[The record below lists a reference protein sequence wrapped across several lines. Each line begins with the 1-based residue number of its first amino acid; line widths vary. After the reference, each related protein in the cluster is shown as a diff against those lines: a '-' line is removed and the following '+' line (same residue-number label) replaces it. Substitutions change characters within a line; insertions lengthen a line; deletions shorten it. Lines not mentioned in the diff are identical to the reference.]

1 MALEKKQHSS
11 LPDDAVVTGNT
22 RLKSRDPKSKRW
34 TFVWNNYP
42 PTAGVAVKNFSGD
55 RRARCWI
62 YGKEIGDQGTRH
74 LQGYV
79 EFKSDRRLSTL
90 SKLAHG
96 HIHWERAHQSKE
108 INADYCAKDG
118 DWYSMGA
125 IEPAE
130 KLDDPFDHLDPHQW
144 QLDIRDICLKQCVP
158 HTREIYWLV
167 GADGAEGKTSWAKHM
182 VIKHP
187 EHVLYVS
194 GKAQDMKF
202 AIASR
207 LKDGKR
213 APKIIILGIPRARSP
228 MAVSYAGL
236 EELKDGLFFSS
247 KYESRMIVYNTPH
260 VVVLANANPADG
272 KFSEDRL
279 QVWDL
284 NFLMA
289 LEKYNHE
296 QLEKKEEMILANTR
310 MMSSQIRNLHTLR
323 NECVETRVLDDF
335 RMEESIP
342 PLLTRSD
349 AMQEPELIDRLRHAE
364 ALAKKRLQLE
374 QKEELPPWDEMTL
387 D

>member
-1 MALEKKQHSS
+1 MPA
-11 LPDDAVVTGNT
+11 DAGVTGNT

-42 PTAGVAVKNFSGD
+42 PTAGIAVRNFLGD

-90 SKLAHG
+90 SKLAQG
-96 HIHWERAHQSKE
+96 HLHWERAHQSKE

-130 KLDDPFDHLDPHQW
+130 KLDDPFDHIDPWGW
-144 QLDIRDICLKQCVP
+144 QRDITAVCLKQCIP
-158 HTREIYWLV
+158 HTRKIYWLV
-167 GADGAEGKTSWAKHM
+167 GTEGAEGKTSWAKHM

-187 EHVLYVS
+187 DHVLYVS
-194 GKAQDMKF
+194 GKAQDMKY

-213 APKIIILGIPRARSP
+213 APKIIILGIPRSRSP
-228 MAVSYAGL
+228 DAVSYAGL

-247 KYESRMIVYNTPH
+247 KYESTMIVYNTPH

-284 NFLMA
+284 NFLMT
-289 LEKYNHE
+289 LEIYEHD
-296 QLEKKEEMILANTR
+296 QEKKRLECIANTR
-310 MMSSQIRNLHTLR
+310 SKVTQNRSP
-323 NECVETRVLDDF
+323 ETSVL
-335 RMEESIP
+335 ETSVLETSVLETSVP
-342 PLLTRSD
+342 PRLMTRQM
-349 AMQEPELIDRLRHAE
+349 AMQEPELIDNLRNAE
-364 ALAKKRLQLE
+364 ALARVRRQ
-374 QKEELPPWDEMTL
+374 QDDTKEDIPDWEMTV